1 MYYKDE
7 LGGVISNEFSWKN
20 TCKSRIDMIW
30 YEQNKTVTS
39 YSFGLGE
46 SSLDHRRRE
55 EFPAISIIY
64 KGK

>member
-30 YEQNKTVTS
+30 YE
-39 YSFGLGE
+39 
-46 SSLDHRRRE
+46 
-55 EFPAISIIY
+55 
-64 KGK
+64 